1 MDRESRQE
9 ILYSML
15 WLDNLRKSLKEINP
29 VLQFVVSISD
39 ARGILKTSANSR
51 QDAVARIVNIFN
63 EVDGVELNVTAGT
76 KERLVHFVQ
85 GLKDEMTRKSMKKRI
100 IVQLPTKA
108 EELAKQF
115 NIKGLSKFVDLFTI
129 PTHYLMD
136 NNDKYKTFHPSRLM
150 GLFDLLNT
158 DSLVDLVHGL
168 GAAKRKILI
177 SLPASGY
184 KFTLKIK
191 DKNTAG
197 DNTEEE
203 IPGIIN
209 RRELCDF
216 ISKGEWT
223 IERDEDLTAPYAF
236 QNNTWIAF
244 EDKISAGIKGKYVL
258 LRDLAGVSIS
268 DVENDAMTDCGKSL
282 IDHIYHSFTDN
293 KRKSREA
300 VLSALQDDIYNTEK
314 SYPNN
319 LKSSDFRISR
329 VVDIDGKIHSIRENT
344 QTEFSCNRQGYFV
357 HPKSCNRFYRCV
369 KFNQEIE
376 NYSVFEFDC
385 PAGLAFDEQTEV
397 CVWPGSLPEGSPC
410 PGSPEIAPTTAR
422 RFRCPGNGYYADP
435 QNCRWFFACIDLG
448 EHKMMAY
455 EFQCPYGLVFDE
467 RKLVCEWPW
476 LVPECAGKNYE
487 HNGGAGGQGG
497 YGGHGG
503 DGGYGGHEGN
513 GGYDGNGGDGGYGGH
528 GGDGGYGGNGDDGG
542 YGGYDKS
549 NKGGHGGYDD
559 ESSHGGNDNSGHG
572 GYDDGS
578 QKSHDESGHDGYDNE
593 SHSHGEHDGYD
604 ESNKGDHGGGSKGGH
619 GGYDDGSSNDGH
631 NGYGESGQG
640 GHSGYDESKKGEH
653 DGGSSHGDPEV
664 TKHPNYDDES
674 SHDDHGGH
682 EQSGHDGQIGQGG
695 YDESHDGTN
704 NGEGYPQGG
713 PGGFD
718 ESNNSGHDH
727 KSSNDGHETLEH
739 NGGDEGYD
747 KSHDEKSSHG
757 GPNGREDSG
766 QGGYDGGVTT
776 GAGYDEHGGYGDKNQ
791 GGYDDSTNKNGHP
804 DLGDTS
810 QIGGHNEQGINGQ
823 VTQSN
828 YGKQDGLGGYATS
841 SYTTS
846 SGHSTISHDGYSP
859 SNGGQYTTTSGGYT
873 KKYPGPPT
881 IIIGSDGTGNQYT
894 TAGQTYSNAGQ
905 TTGQQYYTGG
915 NINGG
920 FTSSIGSGQTGF
932 NGKTTNSGYSTAS
945 IYRGDGA
952 TPSGFIKGV
961 TNPSFG
967 PAQTSSGTSG
977 TNINVGNQGG
987 TFTSAVTQPGYI
999 QSQPGTSGYVVT
1011 NGVKTIYDG
1020 TAVPQTSLYDTSS
1033 SGLGINGQTPSGII
1047 SNAPTGTSG
1056 IYIGNSG
1063 ASRDS
1068 TVDVGNG
1075 YYTNH
1080 ATGGYASSIAP
1091 KGGITFAPTGST
1103 ISSGNQYYTNQA
1115 GTAFTSGL
1123 GVKGNSGAFTPGIN
1137 LIPNGNNYYD
1147 NNQPGFNLNID
1158 TSSTTDFTPATSV
1171 TSSGNRYYTNQA
1183 GVSTDNNR
1191 EVPIKSTIN
1200 DGYKTN
1206 EYYDNGGRG
1215 TIRYNNGV
1223 VTHKYTEDDVRDHRT
1238 SFRIPPAAEVTQS
1251 NIFTP
1256 DPNGVYTKEGFTKTG
1271 PTKTGITT
1279 AQLGGTGTYIAGVN
1293 TGRPIG
1299 NTDHIGEN
1307 AFGTINKQQ
1316 NTKTNTQQSDI
1327 FTYSYDNTA
1336 SSQSSNAQVNGNIPT
1351 SSQSPLFNIH
1361 VYNTPTI
1368 SPSAPITDS
1377 PAIVNTYSYANP
1389 TSIQYQENMYQSSKS
1404 SSNTASTGLYSNPFF
1419 TAQRTYPTVSPTVK
1433 SVGYTTAPL
1442 DNYRTTVFEAARI
1455 PAVVSTVKPILDN
1468 GYKSVISSTS
1478 IPKPVENVNYND
1490 DYKDEDLTLIN
1501 SDKTSDDQFLN
1512 VGLSFSQS
1520 SSTSPPFSTDAPG
1533 YFSSQQY
1540 PQNLQQQR
1548 ITPSVN
1554 YQQSTNEDEDATGN
1568 LGFTIDRINGD
1579 FGERIN
1585 QGGSLSKGSISY
1597 QQSNVNIPKQVYQRP
1612 STIAPLQPVG
1622 NYRQETSP
1630 VKGNAGGGYNYPKP
1644 NKEFIKSSTPK
1655 ISYSTA
1661 RPIESNVSPAN
1672 PLINRNEVEKLVT
1685 NYNNR
1690 GNIKFTARGDFD
1702 DMSGDDTYDSEKS
1715 SGKIASLNQD
1725 YTTSQ
1730 PRVTTYSGGY
1740 KRISTTPRYEV
1751 NKLTDVGHVK
1761 DNRKVIVKFSDLHP
1775 ILLGKLGAECT
1786 CKADPFT
1793 SFKGNKPLLIDSS
1806 NGKIDLRN
1814 YDESDVYVDLENS
1827 RETELLNYK
1836 EDSSTYQ
1843 STSPR
1848 PISHVT
1854 PVIAVFNGVK
1864 SAKSQSRRPSSS
1876 YLPASTPCP
1885 SPPSSH
1891 YLPSTTSSPL
1901 RVSASDI
1908 EASAS
1913 YSSGSVRSRSGK
1925 SLDSSNGNKNT
1936 LSTIDHM
1943 DPDEIGVLEMS
1954 AEGEAKCARPGLFR
1968 HPKYCNKFYVCHW
1981 DEWKK
1986 KFTLHI
1992 FKCPIHLTFDNRA
2005 SACNW
2010 PSKGPACQDD
2020 NILV

>member
-1 MDRESRQE
+1 MPWASDGTHKS
-9 ILYSML
+9 SHTG
-15 WLDNLRKSLKEINP
+15 LDNLRKSLKEINP
-29 VLQFVVSISD
+29 VLQFVVSIND
-39 ARGILKTSANSR
+39 ARGTLKTSANSR
-51 QDAVARIVNIFN
+51 QEAVARIVNIFN

-76 KERLVHFVQ
+76 KERLVHFIQ

-100 IVQLPTKA
+100 IIQLPTKA

-203 IPGIIN
+203 IPGVIN

-268 DVENDAMTDCGKSL
+268 DIENDRMTDCGKSL
-282 IDHIYHSFTDN
+282 TDHIYHSFTDN

-410 PGSPEIAPTTAR
+410 PGSPEIAPTAAR
-422 RFRCPGNGYYADP
+422 RFREGGY
-435 QNCRWFFACIDLG
+435 
-448 EHKMMAY
+448 
-455 EFQCPYGLVFDE
+455 
-467 RKLVCEWPW
+467 
-476 LVPECAGKNYE
+476 
-487 HNGGAGGQGG
+487 GGHGGDGGYDGHGGDGG

-503 DGGYGGHEGN
+503 DGGYGGHEG
-513 GGYDGNGGDGGYGGH
+513 DDGYGGH
-528 GGDGGYGGNGDDGG
+528 
-542 YGGYDKS
+542 GGYDKS
-549 NKGGHGGYDD
+549 NKGGHGGGSKGGHDGHDD

-572 GYDDGS
+572 GSDDGS
-578 QKSHDESGHDGYDNE
+578 HSHDGNNGYDYPSKGGHDEGSQEGHDESGHDGHDDG

-604 ESNKGDHGGGSKGGH
+604 ESNKDDHSGGSKGGH
-619 GGYDDGSSNDGH
+619 GGYDDGSSNNGH
-631 NGYGESGQG
+631 GGYGESGHDD
-640 GHSGYDESKKGEH
+640 HSGHDESKKGEH
-653 DGGSSHGDPEV
+653 DGEFPHGDPGV

-674 SHDDHGGH
+674 SQGGFEDSGHHNSDAGSSHDDHGGH
-682 EQSGHDGQIGQGG
+682 EESGHDGQIGHDGYDESHKETHDEGYPHGGPGG
-695 YDESHDGTN
+695 YDESN
-704 NGEGYPQGG
+704 NNE
-713 PGGFD
+713 
-718 ESNNSGHDH
+718 HDH
-727 KSSNDGHETLEH
+727 NSSNDGHEILEH
-739 NGGDEGYD
+739 HNDDEGYD
-747 KSHDEKSSHG
+747 KSHDEESSHG
-757 GPNGREDSG
+757 GSNGHEDSG
-766 QGGYDGGVTT
+766 QGEYDKEVTS
-776 GAGYDEHGGYGDKNQ
+776 GAGYDDHGGYGDKNQ
-791 GGYDDSTNKNGHP
+791 GGYDDSSNKNGHP
-804 DLGDTS
+804 NLGDTS
-810 QIGGHNEQGINGQ
+810 QSGGGYDGQGIKGQ
-823 VTQSN
+823 VTQSD
-828 YGKQDGLGGYATS
+828 YGKTDGLGGYATS

-846 SGHSTISHDGYSP
+846 SGHSTISHNGYSP
-859 SNGGQYTTTSGGYT
+859 SDGGQYTTSGGAYT

-881 IIIGSDGTGNQYT
+881 IIIGSEGAGNQYT
-894 TAGQTYSNAGQ
+894 TAGQSYSNAGQ

-915 NINGG
+915 NINSG
-920 FTSSIGSGQTGF
+920 FTSSIGSSQTGF
-932 NGKTTNSGYSTAS
+932 SSKTNSGYSTAS
-945 IYRGDGA
+945 VYRGDGA

-967 PAQTSSGTSG
+967 
-977 TNINVGNQGG
+977 NQGG
-987 TFTSAVTQPGYI
+987 TFTIGVTQPGFI

-1033 SGLGINGQTPSGII
+1033 PGLSINGQTPSGII
-1047 SNAPTGTSG
+1047 SNVPTGASG
-1056 IYIGNSG
+1056 IYIGHPG
-1063 ASRDS
+1063 APRDS
-1068 TVDVGNG
+1068 TVDLGNG

-1080 ATGGYASSIAP
+1080 ATGGYTNSIAP

-1103 ISSGNQYYTNQA
+1103 VSPGNQYYTNQA
-1115 GTAFTSGL
+1115 GSAFTSGL
-1123 GVKGNSGAFTPGIN
+1123 GVKGNSGAFTPDIS
-1137 LIPNGNNYYD
+1137 LIQNGNNYYD
-1147 NNQPGFNLNID
+1147 NNQPGFNLNIG

-1171 TSSGNRYYTNQA
+1171 TSPGNRYYTNQA

-1251 NIFTP
+1251 NLFTTNA
-1256 DPNGVYTKEGFTKTG
+1256 NGVYTKEGFTKTG

-1293 TGRPIG
+1293 TVRPIV

-1307 AFGTINKQQ
+1307 AFGTINKQK
-1316 NTKTNTQQSDI
+1316 TKTNNQQSNI

-1336 SSQSSNAQVNGNIPT
+1336 LSQSSNAEENSNIPT

-1377 PAIVNTYSYANP
+1377 PANVNTYSYANP
-1389 TSIQYQENMYQSSKS
+1389 MSIQYQENMYQSSKS

-1442 DNYRTTVFEAARI
+1442 DNYKTTVFEAARI
-1455 PAVVSTVKPILDN
+1455 PAAVSTVKPILDN

-1490 DYKDEDLTLIN
+1490 DYKDEDTGLIN
-1501 SDKTSDDQFLN
+1501 SEKNSDDQFLN
-1512 VGLSFSQS
+1512 VGLSFPQS
-1520 SSTSPPFSTDAPG
+1520 SSTSAPFSTGVPG

-1548 ITPSVN
+1548 ITPLVN
-1554 YQQSTNEDEDATGN
+1554 YQQSTNEEEDTTGN
-1568 LGFTIDRINGD
+1568 LDFTYDRINGD

-1612 STIAPLQPVG
+1612 STVAPLQPVE
-1622 NYRQETSP
+1622 NYRQDTSP
-1630 VKGNAGGGYNYPKP
+1630 VKGNVGGGYNYPKP
-1644 NKEFIKSSTPK
+1644 NEEFIKSSTPK
-1655 ISYSTA
+1655 ISYSTV

-1690 GNIKFTARGDFD
+1690 GSVKFTARGDFED
-1702 DMSGDDTYDSEKS
+1702 IRGDDRYDNEKS
-1715 SGKIASLNQD
+1715 SGKIASLNRD

-1751 NKLTDVGHVK
+1751 NKLTDVGHTK

-1786 CKADPFT
+1786 CKADPFA
-1793 SFKGNKPLLIDSS
+1793 SFKSNKPLLIDSS

-1814 YDESDVYVDLENS
+1814 YDESDVYVDLENN
-1827 RETELLNYK
+1827 REIELQNYK
-1836 EDSSTYQ
+1836 KDSITYQ
-1843 STSPR
+1843 STSPKTLSR
-1848 PISHVT
+1848 VT
-1854 PVIAVFNGVK
+1854 PVVAVFNGVK

-1885 SPPSSH
+1885 SPPSLH

-1925 SLDSSNGNKNT
+1925 SLDSSNANKNT
-1936 LSTIDHM
+1936 LSTIGTSSIDHM